1 MTPVSSSVIYYTS
14 VVTETPSSTGGTA
27 SPTIIYITSTAAPTP
42 TSSSVYYS
50 SPVSSGTASSSSTR
64 SSALATVGADSSKSS
79 GLSSGGTIAVAVV
92 VPIAAI
98 VLLVLGL
105 IFFWRKRKARKAAEE
120 QRKKEIEEYGFN
132 PNHDPTLA
140 PVGAAAYAGNDSEM
154 TEDNSG
160 YRGWGAASTQRK
172 PSTHLSSG
180 RGGGGGGA
188 AVSETSSNP
197 GGYGYQGSPSNGT
210 TAAASEGHPGEPL
223 VNPDTM
229 GALVGAGAAGGAVGR
244 RQSNKDIHRGPS
256 NASSAYSTGRA
267 QSQVSD
273 DMAVPGAGPGAPGP
287 YYHEEG
293 PYFNEAQPQH
303 GPYGDGSYGGEQ
315 PIIRDVQARRNT
327 RIERAP
333 TFPQQQG
340 NSGVATNF

>member
-1 MTPVSSSVIYYTS
+1 MQPVSSSVILYTS
-14 VVTETPSSTGGTA
+14 VVTETPTISGSTA
-27 SPTIIYITSTAAPTP
+27 SPTVVYVTSTRSPTLTSDSSYYYAP
-42 TSSSVYYS
+42 TSS
-50 SPVSSGTASSSSTR
+50 ASSSS
-64 SSALATVGADSSKSS
+64 SSASALITSGTTESSSHSS
-79 GLSSGGTIAVAVV
+79 GLSSGGTIAIAVV
-92 VPIAAI
+92 VPIIAI
-98 VLLVLGL
+98 VALVLGL
-105 IFFWRKRKARKAAEE
+105 LFLWKKRKARKAAEE

-132 PNHDPTLA
+132 PNHDPTLP
-140 PVGAAAYAGNDSEM
+140 PVAAATYTGNNSEM

-160 YRGWGAASTQRK
+160 YRGWGAASSTQRK

-180 RGGGGGGA
+180 RGGVAG

-210 TAAASEGHPGEPL
+210 GAASEGQSGDPL
-223 VNPDTM
+223 VTADTV
-229 GALVGAGAAGGAVGR
+229 GTLAGAGALGTAVGR
-244 RQSNKDIHRGPS
+244 QPSQKDIHRGPS

-267 QSQVSD
+267 HSQISEPD
-273 DMAVPGAGPGAPGP
+273 LPPGAPGP

-293 PYFNEAQPQH
+293 PYYNDAAPQH

-333 TFPQQQG
+333 TFPQQG
-340 NSGVATNF
+340 NSGIAQNF